1 MFVACPHCG
10 FLVALV
16 AMPEGEAQRCPRCDG
31 LLDAEPAERD
41 EPVVVETAADAPADA
56 DADADATVAESTDA
70 ASASLDPATT
80 DAAAPTAPA
89 SAPGPAAVK
98 PARQPRAPRPRHA
111 PSFVRTHAPASTKH
125 TDWRWWLAL
134 AGLALLLALQ
144 LLLAQRDEL
153 AASARW
159 RPVITQVC
167 GVLRCELPPWRE
179 PAAFTMLHRSVQ
191 PRPGTPGV
199 LNVTASFRNDARW
212 PQPWPTVLLSLSDV
226 DGRQV
231 GLRAFAPQEYRKGG
245 DADRIAPGQSAS
257 VQLDV
262 IEPAPRI
269 VAFTFDFK

>member
-1 MFVACPHCG
+1 MFVTCPHCG

-41 EPVVVETAADAPADA
+41 EDEAAVADTAAETAADAPA
-56 DADADATVAESTDA
+56 ADATIAENTDA
-70 ASASLDPATT
+70 ATASLDPATP
-80 DAAAPTAPA
+80 DDTAPA
-89 SAPGPAAVK
+89 APAPTPAAPK
-98 PARQPRAPRPRHA
+98 PARRPRTPRPRHA
-111 PSFVRTHAPASTKH
+111 PSFVRTHAPASAKR

-134 AGLALLLALQ
+134 AVLVLLLVLQ
-144 LLLAQRDEL
+144 LLLAQRNEL
-153 AASARW
+153 AADARW
-159 RPVITQVC
+159 RPLITQVC
-167 GVLRCELPPWRE
+167 TVLRCELPPWRE
-179 PAAFTMLHRSVQ
+179 PTAFTMLHRSVQ
-191 PRPGTPGV
+191 PKPGAPGV

-231 GLRAFAPQEYRKGG
+231 GLRAFTSLEYRKGD

-269 VAFTFDFK
+269 VAFTFDFQ

>member
-1 MFVACPHCG
+1 MLVTCPHCG
-10 FLVALV
+10 FLVALI

-31 LLDAEPAERD
+31 VLDAEPAERD
-41 EPVVVETAADAPADA
+41 EAAVVEAQAPDAADAPAATAADMQAVESA
-56 DADADATVAESTDA
+56 DAPPAVRDETTADDA
-70 ASASLDPATT
+70 PI
-80 DAAAPTAPA
+80 APA
-89 SAPGPAAVK
+89 PEPAPAPPPAS
-98 PARQPRAPRPRHA
+98 RPRKPRPRHA
-111 PSFVRTHAPASTKH
+111 PSFVRTHAPASAKH

-134 AGLALLLALQ
+134 AGLVLLLALQ
-144 LLLAQRDEL
+144 LLLAQRDQL
-153 AASARW
+153 AASAHW
-159 RPVITQVC
+159 RPLITQVC

-191 PRPGTPGV
+191 PKPGVPGV
-199 LNVTASFRNDARW
+199 LDVNASFRNDARW

-231 GLRAFAPQEYRKGG
+231 GLRAFTPSEYRTGR

-269 VAFTFDFK
+269 VAFTFDFQ